1 VDKWEEWMSDL
12 NLDLCYIT
20 ATEAIAA
27 FKRRALSPVELLKAI
42 IARCEELQPKV
53 NALTYT
59 FFDRALEQAR
69 AAEAAYARRGAELR
83 PLEGVTVAI
92 KDFHPVKGEITT
104 FGSKIYRDY
113 RPDHTAPTV
122 QRLLDAGAIMHCRT
136 TTPEFAHTGM
146 TVSPL
151 WGVTRNP
158 WNLEYTPGGSSG
170 GAGAALAGGMTTLAD
185 GTDGGG
191 SIRIPASLAGAVG
204 YKPPFGRNPL
214 DLDHPLETILHYG
227 PMTRSVSDAALMQ
240 NVMSGP
246 HLDDICSLRGNVVL
260 PEATEDIKGWKVAYS
275 MDLGF
280 YSVDSEVRRNTLS
293 ALEIFKTLGATVEE
307 VSPGWNWGV
316 NNAWMTYWTVMFA
329 GLLGDKLP
337 RWRYEMTEGLVG
349 MIESGAA
356 LSADRFYQINAVR
369 GEMYKTLGP
378 ILENYQVFICPT
390 TALPAVKH
398 DHDASDR
405 NFTIDGVKVP
415 ASLGWYMTMPFN
427 LVSQCPVIAVPTGFA
442 ASGIPT
448 GMQIVGKTFDDL
460 SVFRA
465 AAAYEKARPWRGRR
479 PEI

>member
-1 VDKWEEWMSDL
+1 MSDL
-12 NLDLCYIT
+12 NLDLCYMT
-20 ATEAIAA
+20 ATEAVAA
-27 FKRRALSPVELLKAI
+27 FKAHTLSPVELLKAI
-42 IARCEELQPKV
+42 IARCQQLEPKV

-59 FFDRALEQAR
+59 HFDRALEQAK
-69 AAEAAYARRGAELR
+69 AAESEYTRRGGQPR

-146 TVSPL
+146 TASPL
-151 WGVTRNP
+151 WGITRNP

-170 GAGAALAGGMTTLAD
+170 GAGAAVAGGMTTLAD

-191 SIRIPASLAGAVG
+191 SIRIPASLTGNVG

-227 PMTRSVSDAALMQ
+227 PITRSVSDAALMQ
-240 NVMSGP
+240 NIMSGP
-246 HLDDICSLRGNVVL
+246 HLDDICTVREKVVL
-260 PEATEDIKGWKVAYS
+260 PEAPEGIKGWRVAYS

-280 YSVDSEVRRNTLS
+280 YSVDPEVRRNTLS
-293 ALEIFKTLGATVEE
+293 ALDVFKSLGCTVEE
-307 VSPGWNWGV
+307 VSLGWNWGV
-316 NNAWMTYWTVMFA
+316 NNAWMTYWTVLFA

-337 RWRYEMTEGLVG
+337 RWRYEMTDGLVR

-356 LSADRFYQINAVR
+356 LSADRFYRINLVR

-378 ILENYQVFICPT
+378 ILENHDVLICPT
-390 TALPAVKH
+390 TALPSVKH
-398 DHDASDR
+398 DYDPTNP
-405 NFTIDGVKVP
+405 NFTIDGERVP
-415 ASLGWYMTMPFN
+415 ASIGWYMTMPFN

-465 AAAYEKARPWRGRR
+465 ASAYEKAYNWRGKR
-479 PEI
+479 PDI

>member
-1 VDKWEEWMSDL
+1 MSDL
-12 NLDLCYIT
+12 NLDLCYMT

-27 FKRRALSPVELLKAI
+27 FKTRALSPVELLKAI
-42 IARCEELQPKV
+42 IARCEQLEPKV

-59 FFDRALEQAR
+59 YFDRALEQAK
-69 AAEAAYARRGAELR
+69 AAESQYARRGGEPR
-83 PLEGVTVAI
+83 PLEGVPAAI

-136 TTPEFAHTGM
+136 TTPEFAHAGM
-146 TVSPL
+146 TASPL
-151 WGVTRNP
+151 WGITRNP

-170 GAGAALAGGMTTLAD
+170 GAGTALAGGMTTLAD

-240 NVMSGP
+240 NIMTGP
-246 HLDDICSLRGNVVL
+246 HLDDICSLREKVVL
-260 PEATEDIKGWKVAYS
+260 PEAPEDIRGWKVAYS

-280 YSVDSEVRRNTLS
+280 YSVDPEVRRNTLS
-293 ALEIFKTLGATVEE
+293 ALEAFKSLGCTVEE
-307 VSPGWNWGV
+307 VNLGWNWGV
-316 NNAWMTYWTVMFA
+316 NNAWMTYWTVLFA

-337 RWRYEMTEGLVG
+337 RWRYEMTEGLVR

-356 LSADRFYQINAVR
+356 LSADRFYRINAVR

-378 ILENYQVFICPT
+378 ILEDYQVLICPT

-398 DHDASDR
+398 DHDASDT
-405 NFTIDGVKVP
+405 NFTIDGAKVP
-415 ASLGWYMTMPFN
+415 ASIGWYMTMPFN

-465 AAAYEKARPWRGRR
+465 ATAYEKARPWRGRR
-479 PEI
+479 PQI

>member
-1 VDKWEEWMSDL
+1 MGDL
-12 NLDLCYIT
+12 NLDLCYMT

-27 FKRRALSPVELLKAI
+27 FKSHSLSPVELLKAI
-42 IARCEELQPKV
+42 IARCEQLQPKV

-59 FFDRALEQAR
+59 YFDRALEQAK
-69 AAEAAYARRGAELR
+69 AAEAEYARRSGQPR
-83 PLEGVTVAI
+83 PLEGITVAV
-92 KDFHPVKGEITT
+92 KDFHPVKHEITT
-104 FGSKIYRDY
+104 FGSRIYRDY
-113 RPDHTAPTV
+113 RPDYSAPTV
-122 QRLLDAGAIMHCRT
+122 QRLVDAGAIIHCRT
-136 TTPEFAHTGM
+136 TTPEFAHTGV
-146 TVSPL
+146 TASPL
-151 WGVTRNP
+151 WGLTRNP

-191 SIRIPASLAGAVG
+191 SIRIPASATGTVG

-214 DLDHPLETILHYG
+214 DREHPLETILHYG
-227 PMTRSVSDAALMQ
+227 PMTRSVADAALAQ

-246 HLDDICSLRGNVVL
+246 HLDDICTVREKVVL
-260 PEATEDIKGWKVAYS
+260 PEVPEDIKGWRVAYS

-280 YSVDSEVRRNTLS
+280 YSVDPEVRRNTLA
-293 ALEIFKTLGATVEE
+293 ALEIFKSLGCTVEE
-307 VSPGWNWGV
+307 VKLGWNWGV
-316 NNAWMTYWTVMFA
+316 NNAWMTYWSVLFA

-337 RWRYEMTEGLVG
+337 RWRYEMTEGLVR

-356 LSADRFYQINAVR
+356 LSADRFYRINLVR

-378 ILENYQVFICPT
+378 ILEAYHVLVCPT
-390 TALPAVKH
+390 LALPAVKH
-398 DHDASDR
+398 DHDASDA

-415 ASLGWYMTMPFN
+415 ASIGWYMTMPFN
-427 LVSQCPVIAVPTGFA
+427 LVGQCPVIAVPTGFA

-465 AAAYEKARPWRGRR
+465 AAAYETSHPWRGKR
-479 PEI
+479 PAI

>member
-1 VDKWEEWMSDL
+1 MSD
-12 NLDLCYIT
+12 LDLCYMT
-20 ATEAIAA
+20 ATEALAA
-27 FKRRALSPVELLKAI
+27 FKTRALSPVELLRAI
-42 IARCEELQPKV
+42 IARCEQLEPKV

-59 FFDRALEQAR
+59 YFDRALEQAKT
-69 AAEAAYARRGAELR
+69 AEAQYSRPSRQPR
-83 PLEGVTVAI
+83 PLEGVPLAI
-92 KDFHPVKGEITT
+92 KDFHPVKDEITT
-104 FGSKIYRDY
+104 FGSKIYRDH
-113 RPDHTAPTV
+113 RPHHTAPTV

-136 TTPEFAHTGM
+136 TTPEFAHTGV
-146 TVSPL
+146 TASPL

-170 GAGAALAGGMTTLAD
+170 GAGAVVASGMTTLAD

-191 SIRIPASLAGAVG
+191 SIRIPASVNGIVG

-240 NVMSGP
+240 NIMSGP
-246 HLDDICSLRGNVVL
+246 HLDDICTVREKVVL
-260 PEATEDIKGWKVAYS
+260 PELPDDIKGWRVAYS

-280 YSVDSEVRRNTLS
+280 YSVDPEIRRNTLA
-293 ALEIFKTLGATVEE
+293 ALDVFKSLGCSVEE
-307 VSPGWNWGV
+307 VDLGWNWGV
-316 NNAWMTYWTVMFA
+316 NSAWVTYWTVLFA

-337 RWRYEMTEGLVG
+337 RWRYEMTEGLVR
-349 MIESGAA
+349 MIESGSAV
-356 LSADRFYQINAVR
+356 SADRFYRINLVR

-378 ILENYQVFICPT
+378 ILENHDVLICPT
-390 TALPAVKH
+390 TALPSVKH
-398 DHDASDR
+398 DHDPNDAS
-405 NFTIDGVKVP
+405 FTIDGERVP
-415 ASLGWYMTMPFN
+415 ASIGWYMTMPFN
-427 LVSQCPVIAVPTGFA
+427 LVSQCPIVAVPTGFA

-465 AAAYEKARPWRGRR
+465 ASAYERARPWRGKR

>member
-1 VDKWEEWMSDL
+1 M
-12 NLDLCYIT
+12 T
-20 ATEAIAA
+20 A
-27 FKRRALSPVELLKAI
+27 
-42 IARCEELQPKV
+42 
-53 NALTYT
+53 
-59 FFDRALEQAR
+59 
-69 AAEAAYARRGAELR
+69 
-83 PLEGVTVAI
+83 
-92 KDFHPVKGEITT
+92 
-104 FGSKIYRDY
+104 
-113 RPDHTAPTV
+113 
-122 QRLLDAGAIMHCRT
+122 
-136 TTPEFAHTGM
+136 
-146 TVSPL
+146 SPL
-151 WGVTRNP
+151 WGITRNP
-158 WNLEYTPGGSSG
+158 WNLDYTPGGSSG

-240 NVMSGP
+240 NIMTGP
-246 HLDDICSLRGNVVL
+246 HLDDICSLREKVVL
-260 PEATEDIKGWKVAYS
+260 PEAPEDIRGWKVAYS

-280 YSVDSEVRRNTLS
+280 YSVDPEVRRNTLS
-293 ALEIFKTLGATVEE
+293 ALEAFKSLGCTVEE
-307 VSPGWNWGV
+307 VNLGWNWGV
-316 NNAWMTYWTVMFA
+316 NNAWMTYWTVLFA

-337 RWRYEMTEGLVG
+337 RWRYEMTEGLVR

-356 LSADRFYQINAVR
+356 LSADRFYRINAVR

-378 ILENYQVFICPT
+378 ILEDYQVLICPT

-398 DHDASDR
+398 DHDANDA
-405 NFTIDGVKVP
+405 NFTIDGAKVP
-415 ASLGWYMTMPFN
+415 ASIGWYMTMPFN

-479 PEI
+479 PQI

>member
-1 VDKWEEWMSDL
+1 MGDL
-12 NLDLCYIT
+12 NLDLCYMT

-27 FKRRALSPVELLKAI
+27 FKSHSLSPVELLKAI
-42 IARCEELQPKV
+42 IARCEQLQPKV

-59 FFDRALEQAR
+59 YFDRALEQAK
-69 AAEAAYARRGAELR
+69 AAEAEYARRSGQPR
-83 PLEGVTVAI
+83 PLEGITVAV
-92 KDFHPVKGEITT
+92 KDFHPVKHEITT
-104 FGSKIYRDY
+104 FGSRIYRDY
-113 RPDHTAPTV
+113 RPDYSAPTV
-122 QRLLDAGAIMHCRT
+122 QRLVDAGAIIHCRT
-136 TTPEFAHTGM
+136 TTPEFAHTGV
-146 TVSPL
+146 TASPL
-151 WGVTRNP
+151 WGLTRNP

-191 SIRIPASLAGAVG
+191 SIRIPASATGTVG

-214 DLDHPLETILHYG
+214 DREHPLETILHYG
-227 PMTRSVSDAALMQ
+227 PMTRSVADAALAQ

-246 HLDDICSLRGNVVL
+246 HLDDICTVREKVVL
-260 PEATEDIKGWKVAYS
+260 PEVPEDIKGWRVAYS

-280 YSVDSEVRRNTLS
+280 YSVDPEVRRNTLA
-293 ALEIFKTLGATVEE
+293 ALEIFKSLGCTVEE
-307 VSPGWNWGV
+307 VKLGWNWGV
-316 NNAWMTYWTVMFA
+316 NNAWMTYWSVLFA

-337 RWRYEMTEGLVG
+337 RWRYEMTEGLVR

-356 LSADRFYQINAVR
+356 LSADRFYRINLVR

-378 ILENYQVFICPT
+378 ILEAYHVLVCPT
-390 TALPAVKH
+390 LALPAVKH
-398 DHDASDR
+398 DHDASDT

-415 ASLGWYMTMPFN
+415 ASIGWYMTMPFN
-427 LVSQCPVIAVPTGFA
+427 LVGQCPVIAVPTGFA

-465 AAAYEKARPWRGRR
+465 AAAYETSHPGRGKRPA
-479 PEI
+479 I

>member
-1 VDKWEEWMSDL
+1 MSDL
-12 NLDLCYIT
+12 NLDLCYMT
-20 ATEAIAA
+20 ATEAVAA
-27 FKRRALSPVELLKAI
+27 FKAHTLSPVELLKAI
-42 IARCEELQPKV
+42 IARCQQLEPKV

-59 FFDRALEQAR
+59 YFDRALEQAK
-69 AAEAAYARRGAELR
+69 AAESEYTRRGGQPR

-92 KDFHPVKGEITT
+92 KDFHPVKGQITT

-146 TVSPL
+146 TASPL
-151 WGVTRNP
+151 WGITRNP

-170 GAGAALAGGMTTLAD
+170 GAGAAVAGGMTTLAD

-191 SIRIPASLAGAVG
+191 SIRIPASLTGNVG

-227 PMTRSVSDAALMQ
+227 PIARSVSDAALMQ
-240 NVMSGP
+240 NIMSGP
-246 HLDDICSLRGNVVL
+246 HLDDICTVREKVVL
-260 PEATEDIKGWKVAYS
+260 PEAPEGIKGWRVAYS

-280 YSVDSEVRRNTLS
+280 YSVDPEVRRNTLS
-293 ALEIFKTLGATVEE
+293 ALDVFKSLGCTVEE
-307 VSPGWNWGV
+307 VSLGWNWGV
-316 NNAWMTYWTVMFA
+316 NNAWMTYWTVLFA

-337 RWRYEMTEGLVG
+337 RWRYEMTDGLVR

-356 LSADRFYQINAVR
+356 LSADRFYRINLVR

-378 ILENYQVFICPT
+378 ILENHDVLICPT
-390 TALPAVKH
+390 TALPSVKH
-398 DHDASDR
+398 DYDPTNP
-405 NFTIDGVKVP
+405 NFTIDGERVP
-415 ASLGWYMTMPFN
+415 ASIGWYMTMPFN

-465 AAAYEKARPWRGRR
+465 ASAYEKAYNWRGKR
-479 PEI
+479 PDI

>member
-1 VDKWEEWMSDL
+1 MSDL
-12 NLDLCYIT
+12 NLDLCYMT
-20 ATEAIAA
+20 ATEAVAA
-27 FKRRALSPVELLKAI
+27 FKAHTLSPVELLKAI
-42 IARCEELQPKV
+42 IARCQQLEPKV

-59 FFDRALEQAR
+59 YFDRALEQAK
-69 AAEAAYARRGAELR
+69 AAESEYTRRGGQPR

-146 TVSPL
+146 TASPL
-151 WGVTRNP
+151 WGITRNP

-170 GAGAALAGGMTTLAD
+170 GAGAAVAGGMTTLAD

-191 SIRIPASLAGAVG
+191 SIRIPASLTGNVG

-227 PMTRSVSDAALMQ
+227 PITHSVSDAALMQ
-240 NVMSGP
+240 NIMSGP
-246 HLDDICSLRGNVVL
+246 HLDDICTVREKVVL
-260 PEATEDIKGWKVAYS
+260 PEAPEGIKGWRVAYS

-280 YSVDSEVRRNTLS
+280 YSVDPEVRRNTLS
-293 ALEIFKTLGATVEE
+293 ALDVFKSLGCTVEE
-307 VSPGWNWGV
+307 VSLGWNWGV
-316 NNAWMTYWTVMFA
+316 NNAWMTYWTVLFA

-337 RWRYEMTEGLVG
+337 RWRYEMTDGLVR

-356 LSADRFYQINAVR
+356 LSADRFYRINLVR

-378 ILENYQVFICPT
+378 ILENHDVLICPT
-390 TALPAVKH
+390 TALPSVKH
-398 DHDASDR
+398 DYDPTNP
-405 NFTIDGVKVP
+405 NFTIDGERVP
-415 ASLGWYMTMPFN
+415 ASIGWYMTMPFN

-465 AAAYEKARPWRGRR
+465 ASAYEKAYNWRGKR
-479 PEI
+479 PDI

>member
-1 VDKWEEWMSDL
+1 MSDL
-12 NLDLCYIT
+12 NLDLCYMT
-20 ATEAIAA
+20 ATEAVAA
-27 FKRRALSPVELLKAI
+27 FKAHTLSPVELLKAI
-42 IARCEELQPKV
+42 IARCQQLEPKV

-59 FFDRALEQAR
+59 YFDRALEQAK
-69 AAEAAYARRGAELR
+69 AAESEYTRRGGQPR

-146 TVSPL
+146 TASPL
-151 WGVTRNP
+151 WGITRNP

-170 GAGAALAGGMTTLAD
+170 GAGAAVAGGMTTLAD

-191 SIRIPASLAGAVG
+191 SIRIPASLTGNVG

-227 PMTRSVSDAALMQ
+227 PIARSVSDAALMQ
-240 NVMSGP
+240 NIMSGP
-246 HLDDICSLRGNVVL
+246 HLDDICTVREKVVL
-260 PEATEDIKGWKVAYS
+260 PEAPEDIKGWRVAYS

-280 YSVDSEVRRNTLS
+280 YSVDPEVRRNTLS
-293 ALEIFKTLGATVEE
+293 ALDVFKSLGCTVEE
-307 VSPGWNWGV
+307 VSLGWNWGV
-316 NNAWMTYWTVMFA
+316 NNAWMTYWTVLFA

-337 RWRYEMTEGLVG
+337 RWRYEMTDGLVR

-356 LSADRFYQINAVR
+356 LSADRFYRINLVR

-378 ILENYQVFICPT
+378 ILENHDVLICPT
-390 TALPAVKH
+390 TALPSVKH
-398 DHDASDR
+398 DYDPTNP
-405 NFTIDGVKVP
+405 NFTIDGERVP
-415 ASLGWYMTMPFN
+415 ASIGWYMTMPFN

-465 AAAYEKARPWRGRR
+465 ASAYEKAYNWRGKR
-479 PEI
+479 PDI

>member
-1 VDKWEEWMSDL
+1 MSDL
-12 NLDLCYIT
+12 NLDLCYMT
-20 ATEAIAA
+20 ATEAVAA
-27 FKRRALSPVELLKAI
+27 FKAHTLSPVELLKAI
-42 IARCEELQPKV
+42 IARCQQLEPKV

-59 FFDRALEQAR
+59 YFDRALEQAK
-69 AAEAAYARRGAELR
+69 AAESEYTRRGGQPR

-92 KDFHPVKGEITT
+92 KDFHPVKGQITT

-146 TVSPL
+146 TASPL
-151 WGVTRNP
+151 WGITRNP

-170 GAGAALAGGMTTLAD
+170 GAGAAVAGGMTTLAD

-191 SIRIPASLAGAVG
+191 SIRIPASLTGNVG

-227 PMTRSVSDAALMQ
+227 PIARSVSDAALMQ
-240 NVMSGP
+240 NIMSGP
-246 HLDDICSLRGNVVL
+246 HLDDICTVREKVVL
-260 PEATEDIKGWKVAYS
+260 PEAPEGIKGWRVAYS

-280 YSVDSEVRRNTLS
+280 YSVDPEVRRNTLS
-293 ALEIFKTLGATVEE
+293 ALDVFKSLGCTVEE
-307 VSPGWNWGV
+307 VSLGWNWGV
-316 NNAWMTYWTVMFA
+316 NNAWMTYCTVLCA

-337 RWRYEMTEGLVG
+337 RWRYEMTDGLVR

-356 LSADRFYQINAVR
+356 LSADRFYRINLVR

-378 ILENYQVFICPT
+378 ILENHDVLICPT
-390 TALPAVKH
+390 TALPSVKH
-398 DHDASDR
+398 DYDPTNP
-405 NFTIDGVKVP
+405 NFTIDGERVP
-415 ASLGWYMTMPFN
+415 ASIGWYMTMPFN
-427 LVSQCPVIAVPTGFA
+427 LVSQCPVIAVPTGLA

-465 AAAYEKARPWRGRR
+465 ASAYEKAYNWRGKR
-479 PEI
+479 PDI

>member
-1 VDKWEEWMSDL
+1 MSDL
-12 NLDLCYIT
+12 NLDLCYMT

-27 FKRRALSPVELLKAI
+27 FKTRALSPVELLKAI
-42 IARCEELQPKV
+42 IARCEQLEPKV

-59 FFDRALEQAR
+59 YFDRALEQAK
-69 AAEAAYARRGAELR
+69 AAESQYARRGGEPR
-83 PLEGVTVAI
+83 PLEGVPVAI

-136 TTPEFAHTGM
+136 TMPEFAHAGM
-146 TVSPL
+146 TASPL
-151 WGVTRNP
+151 WGITRNP

-240 NVMSGP
+240 NIMTGP
-246 HLDDICSLRGNVVL
+246 HLDDICSLREKVVL
-260 PEATEDIKGWKVAYS
+260 PEAPEDIRGWKVAYS

-280 YSVDSEVRRNTLS
+280 YSVDPEVRRNTFS
-293 ALEIFKTLGATVEE
+293 ALEAFKSLGCAVEE
-307 VSPGWNWGV
+307 VNLGWNWGV
-316 NNAWMTYWTVMFA
+316 NNAWMTYWTVLFA

-337 RWRYEMTEGLVG
+337 RWRYEMTEGLVR

-356 LSADRFYQINAVR
+356 LSADRFYRINAVR

-378 ILENYQVFICPT
+378 ILEDYQVLICPT

-398 DHDASDR
+398 DHDTNDA
-405 NFTIDGVKVP
+405 NFTIDGAKVP
-415 ASLGWYMTMPFN
+415 ASIGWYMTMPFN

-479 PEI
+479 PQI